1 MLETES
7 VRLAWLRR
15 AVGRGGTAQSAGV
28 VFVGSAAARG
38 LGFLFSV
45 ATARLLVPAEFGEMT
60 YVLAIVAVASVLMT
74 SAPVGLSRFLSLHR
88 DDPTEQSA
96 AYTNWLAV
104 VGLIFALSLAVLP
117 VVGIAAR
124 ISLAMT
130 LGVVANLFGVTV
142 LETYREVQRGLSR
155 YGKMVAFYVLANL
168 LQLLVVI
175 GLGLA
180 GWRSAPLF
188 VIVYGLSSVVA
199 LIVVQ
204 LVAPMHLRFSMGTLS
219 RARMLGTVRFIRPI
233 LLQSVF
239 FAIWYSADLLVVGR
253 LDSRAATGN
262 YGAAKAVALALIL
275 APGALG
281 TILLPQVARL
291 SATAVRG
298 YLIRALA
305 FGCAI
310 TLPLA
315 LGLALLGRPLILLL
329 FGGKYADAPGP
340 LAVLCIGMAAY
351 GIYSVLSSLWIGL
364 GKPVIDMVA
373 TGAGMVCT
381 VVLALLLVPVY
392 GLVGGATAFSS
403 GSVLKLL
410 VIGGY
415 SWWRLFRGK

>member
-1 MLETES
+1 M
-7 VRLAWLRR
+7 V
-15 AVGRGGTAQSAGV
+15 QSAIV
-28 VFVGSAAARG
+28 VFVGSAAARL

-60 YVLAIVAVASVLMT
+60 YALAVVAMASVLMT
-74 SAPVGLSRFLSLHR
+74 SAPLGLSRFLSVHR
-88 DDPTEQSA
+88 DDPAEQSA
-96 AYTNWLAV
+96 AYSNWLAV
-104 VGLIFALSLAVLP
+104 VGLTFALSIAVLP
-117 VVGIAAR
+117 VIGIAAR

-130 LGVVANLFGVTV
+130 VGVVANLFGVTV

-155 YGKMVAFYVLANL
+155 YGLMVTFYVLANL

-199 LIVVQ
+199 LVVVQ
-204 LVAPMHLRFSMGTLS
+204 LVAPMHLRFSTGTLS
-219 RARMLGTVRFIRPI
+219 RARMLATARFIRPI
-233 LLQSVF
+233 LIQSIF
-239 FAIWYSADLLVVGR
+239 FAVWYSADLLVVGR
-253 LDSRAATGN
+253 LESPAATGN
-262 YGAAKAVALALIL
+262 YAAAKALALALIL
-275 APGALG
+275 APGALA

-298 YLIRALA
+298 YVIRALA

-329 FGGKYADAPGP
+329 FGDKYADAPGP
-340 LAVLCIGMAAY
+340 LVVLSIGMAAY
-351 GIYSVLSSLWIGL
+351 GLYSVLASLWVGL
-364 GKPVIDMVA
+364 GRPVIDMTA

-381 VVLALLLVPVY
+381 VVLAFLLIPVY
-392 GLVGGATAFSS
+392 GLVGGAIAFST

-415 SWWRLFRGK
+415 SWWRLFRGE

>member
-1 MLETES
+1 M
-7 VRLAWLRR
+7 AH
-15 AVGRGGTAQSAGV
+15 SASV
-28 VFVGSAAARG
+28 VFVGSTAARL

-60 YVLAIVAVASVLMT
+60 YVLAVVAVASVLMT
-74 SAPVGLSRFLSLHR
+74 SAPVGLSRFLSLYR
-88 DDPTEQSA
+88 DDLAEQSA
-96 AYTNWLAV
+96 TYSNWLAV
-104 VGLIFALSLAVLP
+104 VGLIFVLSIAVSP

-124 ISLAMT
+124 LSLAMT
-130 LGVVANLFGVTV
+130 VGVVANVFGVTV

-155 YGKMVAFYVLANL
+155 YGVMVTFYVLANL

-199 LIVVQ
+199 LIVMR
-204 LVAPMHLRFSMGTLS
+204 LVAPMHLHFTTGTLS
-219 RARMLGTVRFIRPI
+219 RARMLESARFMRPI
-233 LLQSVF
+233 LLQSIF

-253 LDSRAATGN
+253 LNSPAATGN
-262 YGAAKAVALALIL
+262 YAAAKALALVLIL
-275 APGALG
+275 APGALA
-281 TILLPQVARL
+281 TVLLPQSARL

-298 YLIRALA
+298 YVIRTLA

-315 LGLALLGRPLILLL
+315 LGLALQGHPLIRLL
-329 FGGKYADAPGP
+329 FGDKYADAPSP
-340 LAVLCIGMAAY
+340 LVMLSIGMAAH
-351 GIYSVLSSLWIGL
+351 GLYSVLASLWVGL
-364 GKPVIDMVA
+364 GRPVIDMAA
-373 TGAGMVCT
+373 TGAAMLCT
-381 VVLALLLVPVY
+381 VLLAFLLVPVY
-392 GLVGGATAFSS
+392 GLVGGAIAFST

-415 SWWRLFRGK
+415 SWWRLFRGE

>member
-7 VRLAWLRR
+7 ARLPWLRR
-15 AVGRGGTAQSAGV
+15 ALGHGGMAQSASV
-28 VFVGSAAARG
+28 VLVGSAAARL

-60 YVLAIVAVASVLMT
+60 YALAVVAVASVLMT
-74 SAPVGLSRFLSLHR
+74 SAPVGLSRFLSVHR
-88 DDPTEQSA
+88 DDPAEQSA

-104 VGLIFALSLAVLP
+104 VALIFAVSIAVLP

-130 LGVVANLFGVTV
+130 AGVVANLFGVTV

-155 YGKMVAFYVLANL
+155 YGVMVAFYVLANL

-199 LIVVQ
+199 LMVVQ
-204 LVAPMHLRFSMGTLS
+204 LVAPMHLRFATGTLS
-219 RARMLGTVRFIRPI
+219 RARMLETARFIRPI
-233 LLQSVF
+233 LLQSIF

-253 LDSRAATGN
+253 LDSPAATGN
-262 YGAAKAVALALIL
+262 YAAAKALALTLIL
-275 APGALG
+275 APGALA

-291 SATAVRG
+291 SATEVRG
-298 YLIRALA
+298 YVIRALA

-310 TLPLA
+310 TLPVA
-315 LGLALLGRPLILLL
+315 LGLALLGHPLILLL
-329 FGGKYADAPGP
+329 FGGKYTDAPGP
-340 LAVLCIGMAAY
+340 LAVLSIGMTAY
-351 GIYSVLSSLWIGL
+351 GLHSVLASLWVGL
-364 GKPVIDMVA
+364 GRPVIDMVA
-373 TGAGMVCT
+373 TGAGMLCT
-381 VVLALLLVPVY
+381 VVLAFLLVPVY
-392 GLVGGATAFSS
+392 GLVGGAIAFST

-415 SWWRLFRGK
+415 SWWRLFRGA